1 MLDDEARQEDCRGVR
16 GQPLETLAEA
26 RTAMDKRLGRDLDA
40 EQRKGLEIALGN
52 RTRSLKRF

>member
-1 MLDDEARQEDCRGVR
+1 
-16 GQPLETLAEA
+16 
-26 RTAMDKRLGRDLDA
+26 MDKRLGRDLDA

>member
-1 MLDDEARQEDCRGVR
+1 MR